1 MAITFGVNLSVD
13 NYWDVPEFAWRA
25 EDLGSLITISSSSS
39 KVKNLCAISFLLFF
53 VNCARE
59 VQAEFHVA
67 EEEPDGPWVG
77 P

>member
-25 EDLGSLITISSSSS
+25 EDLGSLISISSSSS

-53 VNCARE
+53 VYWIGQILRYSQLCKR
-59 VQAEFHVA
+59 
-67 EEEPDGPWVG
+67 GSG
-77 P
+77 